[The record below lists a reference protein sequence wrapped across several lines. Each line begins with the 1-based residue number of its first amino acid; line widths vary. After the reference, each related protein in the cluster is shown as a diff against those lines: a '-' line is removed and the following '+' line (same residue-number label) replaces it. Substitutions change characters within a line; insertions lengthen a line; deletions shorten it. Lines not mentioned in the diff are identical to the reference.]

1 MYVWPFQDIKLAA
14 ISFQNC
20 NFSTYDLDTLNT
32 RIPAF
37 YFVLFSNYV
46 INNITVNYLIIFPF
60 HYFCQNAYIKPTGV
74 QLKLVKFN
82 FWNLC
87 TLPLKENKAQTHT

>member
-60 HYFCQNAYIKPTGV
+60 SLLLSKCLHQTYRGSIKAC
-74 QLKLVKFN
+74 KI
-82 FWNLC
+82 
-87 TLPLKENKAQTHT
+87 